1 MNHTVIE
8 EKWVKIIDAKEY
20 YYPTKDIDPN
30 MLKLIQKELKKKD
43 ANEIV
48 QEVFLEEFE
57 TLLKCE
63 KQVRKRKNAN
73 QLLYLKQL
81 YN

>member
-1 MNHTVIE
+1 
-8 EKWVKIIDAKEY
+8 
-20 YYPTKDIDPN
+20 